1 MAFMIKIAKI
11 INLSINVDVLL
22 AIYGF
27 KTIVA
32 AISRLLAFIITTIDY
47 SALPS

>member
-1 MAFMIKIAKI
+1 MNKIIKI

-22 AIYGF
+22 AIIGF

-32 AISRLLAFIITTIDY
+32 AISRLLAFIITIFDY
-47 SALPS
+47 